1 MDTVN
6 FQKGCESVLF
16 SKGVKKTMTI
26 EGMMCAHCAA
36 SVTKALESLKGV
48 KAKIDLKKKQ
58 AAVTISGDVTD
69 DMLIKA
75 VTDAGFE
82 VVSVE

>member
-1 MDTVN
+1 M
-6 FQKGCESVLF
+6 LF
-16 SKGVKKTMTI
+16 SKGTKKIMTI

-36 SVTKALESLKGV
+36 SVTRALEAIDGV

-58 AAVTISGDVTD
+58 AAITVSGNVSDE
-69 DMLIKA
+69 MLTKA

-82 VVSVE
+82 VLSIE

>member
-1 MDTVN
+1 M
-6 FQKGCESVLF
+6 LF

-36 SVTKALESLKGV
+36 SVTRALEAIGGV

-58 AAVTISGDVTD
+58 AAITINGDVSD
-69 DMLIKA
+69 EMLIKA
-75 VTDAGFE
+75 VTEAGFE
-82 VVSVE
+82 VVSIE

>member
-1 MDTVN
+1 M
-6 FQKGCESVLF
+6 LF
-16 SKGVKKTMTI
+16 SKNTRKIMTI

-36 SVTKALESLKGV
+36 SVTKALESIDGV

-58 AAVTISGDVTD
+58 AVVTLSCDISD
-69 DMLIKA
+69 DLLKKA

-82 VVSVE
+82 VVSIES

>member
-1 MDTVN
+1 M
-6 FQKGCESVLF
+6 LF
-16 SKGVKKTMTI
+16 SKSIKKTMTI

-36 SVTKALESLKGV
+36 TVTKALESIDGV

-58 AAVTISGDVTD
+58 AVVTLRSEVSDELLT
-69 DMLIKA
+69 KA
-75 VTDAGFE
+75 VTEAGFQ

>member
-1 MDTVN
+1 
-6 FQKGCESVLF
+6 
-16 SKGVKKTMTI
+16 MTI

-36 SVTKALESLKGV
+36 TVTKALESIDGV

-58 AAVTISGDVTD
+58 AVVTLRSEVSDELLT
-69 DMLIKA
+69 KA
-75 VTDAGFE
+75 VTEAGFQ